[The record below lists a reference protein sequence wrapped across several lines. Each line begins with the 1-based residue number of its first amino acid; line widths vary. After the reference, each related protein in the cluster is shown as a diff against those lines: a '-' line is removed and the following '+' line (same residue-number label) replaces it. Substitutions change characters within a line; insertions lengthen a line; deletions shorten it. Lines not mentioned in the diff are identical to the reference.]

1 MTKRSF
7 SIKGYRAKDLLE
19 LVHTDICGPM
29 SVQAPG
35 DYEYF
40 IMFTNDYSRYSYV
53 YLIHWKSEAF
63 ERFKEFRTEA
73 EKQLG
78 EYIKALQSDQGW
90 EDFLGYFKD
99 YLSKA

>member
-7 SIKGYRAKDLLE
+7 SAKGYRAKDLLE

-53 YLIHWKSEAF
+53 YLIH
-63 ERFKEFRTEA
+63 
-73 EKQLG
+73 
-78 EYIKALQSDQGW
+78 
-90 EDFLGYFKD
+90 
-99 YLSKA
+99 